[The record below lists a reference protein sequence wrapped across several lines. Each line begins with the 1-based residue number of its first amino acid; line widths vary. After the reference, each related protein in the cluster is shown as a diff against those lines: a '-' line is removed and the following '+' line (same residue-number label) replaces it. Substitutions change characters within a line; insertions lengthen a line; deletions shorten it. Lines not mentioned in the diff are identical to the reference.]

1 VNEVVA
7 LLRGSYCGTTTAEYE
22 HVVSELGKD

>member
-1 VNEVVA
+1 VVA